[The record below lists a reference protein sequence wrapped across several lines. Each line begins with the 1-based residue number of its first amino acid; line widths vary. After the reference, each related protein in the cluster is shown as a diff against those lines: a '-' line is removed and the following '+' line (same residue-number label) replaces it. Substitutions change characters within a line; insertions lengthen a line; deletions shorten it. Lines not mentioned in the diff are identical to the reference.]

1 MTIEPAITGERPTA
15 PQWQAPTRL
24 LQASRLGTILH
35 GVRAHALVLAA
46 ALWLG
51 AGSAHAVH
59 LNSAGLGQVLLFPY
73 YTVRGLGNSP
83 DDHFETLL
91 AVTNSTSRTKVV
103 KVRLLEGKAGA
114 ETLSFNLFLG
124 PFDAWSGVVTRTDH
138 GAAVISDDLSCTVP
152 TQLFTKRRDVTLTDP
167 NHLTARHYRDRG
179 DGAGVTLDRTREGYA
194 EIIEMGEVT
203 RADILAALTRVDGKP
218 HDCETVSA
226 FDGYLSPWL
235 SPPTGGLSGRVNIV
249 NATFG
254 IGFGHDAVALDDWS
268 ATEQYTASDSL
279 LPTLAGGGG
288 AAQSPAN
295 THSTVI
301 ANGAVYRSDWGTGL
315 SAASDAV
322 SAVLMKWF
330 VMGEF
335 DVSTA
340 TDASTD
346 WIVTYPTM
354 RNYVQTGKGAARRP
368 FASNF
373 DSTGMACAP
382 SGGAP
387 NVFDFTAYNRE
398 GQTGFN
404 RVVIASHQP
413 IRQTITCYVT
423 NRIAFESALFDSRL
437 THRLLTDELL
447 PQRAVSREADSIT
460 RYLLRANH
468 TPILPDNRA
477 GNYSMN
483 FNAAVQ
489 IMYPVRTTHGG
500 RVIQVGYR
508 GIPAIGIQFKDFVTV
523 PSPDGRNPRYGASGL
538 LRYSQQVLVF

>member
-1 MTIEPAITGERPTA
+1 MTLEPATVGDRVA
-15 PQWQAPTRL
+15 VPQWQAPTRL
-24 LQASRLGTILH
+24 LQASRRGAIFH
-35 GVRAHALVLAA
+35 GVRPKALVLAA

-83 DDHFETLL
+83 DDYFETLL
-91 AVTNSTSRTKVV
+91 SVTNSTSRTKVV

-124 PFDAWSGVVTRTDH
+124 PFDAWSGAVTRADH

-152 TQLFTKRRDVTLTDP
+152 TQMFTKRRDLTVTDP

-179 DGAGVTLDRTREGYA
+179 DGAGVTLDRSREGYA
-194 EIIEMGEVT
+194 EVIEMGEVT
-203 RADILAALTRVDGKP
+203 RADILAALRRVDGKP
-218 HDCETVSA
+218 HDCETVGA

-301 ANGAVYRSDWGTGL
+301 ANGAVYRSEWGTGL
-315 SAASDAV
+315 FAAADAV
-322 SAVLMKWF
+322 SAVLMKMS

-387 NVFDFTAYNRE
+387 NFFDFTAYNRE
-398 GQTGFN
+398 GQTGFIPA
-404 RVVIASHQP
+404 VIHP
-413 IRQTITCYVT
+413 WPPLRKTLTCYVT
-423 NRIAFESALFDSRL
+423 NRIAFESALYDSQL
-437 THRLLTDELL
+437 THRLLTDEL
-447 PQRAVSREADSIT
+447 PPNREVAREPDRIT
-460 RYLLRANH
+460 RYLLRANG

-477 GNYSMN
+477 GTCSMN
-483 FNAAVQ
+483 FRQAVQ
-489 IMYPVRTTHGG
+489 SMTPVRTTLGG
-500 RVIQVGYR
+500 RVVHVTYR
-508 GIPAIGIQFKDFVTV
+508 GMPAIGLQFKDFTV

-538 LRYSQQVLVF
+538 LRYRPQAF